1 MEQVLI
7 IVVGAILTFSSVVL
21 GAILA
26 IGGGFINLYYQSH
39 LDQRRRDIELFHQAE
54 EILIDMRR
62 YVDEIMTP
70 PSKELYELSER
81 LLFIAMRI
89 KTRAYV
95 ALAKKLIK
103 FASINTKKEMGE
115 LINLIQKIPAIT
127 KSPLAIHHKEQNEMV
142 KKAWEELKKI
152 GKG

>member
-1 MEQVLI
+1 MEQALLI
-7 IVVGAILTFSSVVL
+7 SL
-21 GAILA
+21 GALLA

-54 EILIDMRR
+54 GILFEMPPHL
-62 YVDEIMTP
+62 DEIMTP

-95 ALAKKLIK
+95 ALAEKLIE
-103 FASINTKKEMGE
+103 FASMDTKKEMGE
-115 LINLIQKIPAIT
+115 LINLIQKIPAIS
-127 KSPLAIHHKEQNEMV
+127 KSFFAMYHRKRNEMV
-142 KKAWEELKKI
+142 KKAWEELKRI
-152 GKG
+152 GHG